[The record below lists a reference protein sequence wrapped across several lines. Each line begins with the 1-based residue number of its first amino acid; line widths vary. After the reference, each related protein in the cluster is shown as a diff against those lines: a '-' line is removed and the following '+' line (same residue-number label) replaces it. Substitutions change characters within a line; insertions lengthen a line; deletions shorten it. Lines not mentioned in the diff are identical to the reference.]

1 MERLIGF
8 FVRRH
13 LLVNAITL
21 AMLAGGT
28 LIALRL
34 NVEGIPTVDFPTFMI
49 SANLPGASARDVETK
64 LTIPLEE
71 AIEEVDGIDHF
82 TTEITQNRSV
92 TTVEFSYDTP
102 REKILEKEQEI
113 RTAVEGVP
121 DFPADMVDD
130 PVIVRLDPS
139 KHPVFEYAL
148 AGPPEL
154 LPAVA
159 EAAKRRM
166 KRVPEVANVD
176 IIGLPDPEI
185 RILVDPDLARS
196 HGVALLDIVQ
206 ALRDHNVSATGG
218 ALETARA
225 RRKVVLW
232 SRFETPDEIGD
243 VILRFQPGQ
252 GLVRVR
258 DVARVELG
266 REDTGLIAGTNGRAG
281 VSLVPTKK
289 PRADLIQAQVN
300 LHAAVADIELSEGVS
315 ATIVNDSSYDI
326 RNRMEI
332 IANNGLMGIA
342 LVAVIVFLFLAPSA
356 ATWVC
361 VGVPVVILGVVA
373 LMPQFNMTLNF
384 MSTTAFV
391 VILGLLVDDA
401 VVVAEK
407 ILLTRQ
413 AGDPPDT
420 AAIAGASRVARPVIA
435 SAVTTLLAFAPIM
448 AIGGF
453 PQKIIWQLPAVVCI
467 ALLLSVLESFL
478 ILPAHMSMVRSNAKP
493 QPKRAFVVKLE
504 GMYRRA
510 LEHTLPR
517 RGRVIAGFAAAWLSI
532 MVGLAPEMQFE
543 FFPQEGS
550 RAIFL
555 KVTMP
560 VGSPIEQ
567 TEAVLDAIQQQIPAL
582 MGSDL
587 EGMTARVGHQDPEG
601 FAREYGSA
609 EHEGIVSAYIDPEER
624 RRTAAEWI
632 VVLKEQLYIPYDAEV
647 AFEAQVDGPPG
658 LEPISI
664 YVLAND
670 DLARRETMRDLQNY
684 LSGIHGVTDL
694 AVNEQPGMREIDLNL
709 DYERLALRG
718 LDAEAVARTLQGA
731 FYGLIA
737 TEIRDIDDSIDVRVL
752 FEPATRNALDAL
764 LDTTVRN
771 DRGQLVPL
779 RDVVDPIET
788 PSLATLFHR
797 DGVRAA
803 NLIGGFTPDSPL
815 TATSLASKIEEEFFP
830 RYAGRTDVE
839 IELAGEVVQSRQAM
853 GDLGVVFLF
862 AVVAI
867 GTVIAIMLGSVL
879 EAIFVL
885 AVVPFAAAS
894 VILAMY
900 VHGMH
905 LSLLALIGAIGLAGV
920 VVNSA
925 IVMIDS
931 VHRAQLNARG
941 NEVRRTAAM
950 IDALVERL
958 RPILVT
964 SLSTLGGVLPTAY
977 GLGGYDDVMA
987 PLSLAIGWGIALCSG
1002 VTLFLVPALYVT
1014 ANDWTRRLERR
1025 LAQRRAG
1032 PKALDEAA

>member
-28 LIALRL
+28 LVGLRL
-34 NVEGIPTVDFPTFMI
+34 NTEGIPAVDFPTFMI

-71 AIEEVDGIDHF
+71 ALEEVDGVDHY
-82 TTEITQNRSV
+82 TTEITQNRTV
-92 TTVEFSYDTP
+92 TTVEFSYDIP
-102 REKILEKEQEI
+102 RAKILEKEQEVRI
-113 RTAVEGVP
+113 AVESVP
-121 DFPADMVDD
+121 GFPAEMVDD

-148 AGPPEL
+148 AGPREL
-154 LPAVA
+154 LAKT
-159 EAAKRRM
+159 AALVERRM
-166 KRVPEVANVD
+166 LRVPEVANVD
-176 IIGLPDPEI
+176 VIGLPDPEI
-185 RILVDPDLARS
+185 RVLLDPDLARS
-196 HGVALLDIVQ
+196 HGVTLLEIVR
-206 ALRDHNVSATGG
+206 ALRNHNVSATGG

-225 RRKVVLW
+225 RRQVVLW
-232 SRFETPDEIGD
+232 SRFRTPTEIGD
-243 VILRFQPGQ
+243 VILRFEPGQ
-252 GLVRVR
+252 GVVRVR

-281 VSLVPTKK
+281 ISLVPTKK
-289 PRADLIQAQVN
+289 PSADLIQAQVN
-300 LHAAVADIELSEGVS
+300 LHAAVKDISLPDGVS

-332 IANNGLMGIA
+332 IANNGLMGVA
-342 LVAVIVFLFLAPSA
+342 LVAIIVFLFLAPSA

-361 VGVPVVILGVVA
+361 VGIPVVILGVLVM
-373 LMPQFNMTLNF
+373 MPMFNMTLNF

-407 ILLTRQ
+407 ILLMRQ
-413 AGDPPDT
+413 EGGAPQE
-420 AAIAGASRVARPVIA
+420 AAVEGASRVARPVIA
-435 SAVTTLLAFAPIM
+435 SAVTTLLAFAPLM

-467 ALLLSVLESFL
+467 ALLLSILESFL
-478 ILPAHMSMVRSNAKP
+478 ILPAHMSMVRRNAKP
-493 QPKRAFVVKLE
+493 QPKRAFVLRLE
-504 GMYRRA
+504 RAYRRA
-510 LEHTLPR
+510 LEHTLPH
-517 RGRVIAGFAAAWLSI
+517 RGRVIAGFAAGWLAI
-532 MVGLAPEMQFE
+532 MLGLAPLMQFE
-543 FFPQEGS
+543 FFPQGGS

-560 VGSPIEQ
+560 VGSPLER
-567 TEAVLDAIQQQIPAL
+567 TEAVLDAIQQQLPPL

-587 EGMTARVGHQDPEG
+587 EGMTARVGHQDPLG
-601 FAREYGSA
+601 LAREYGSS
-609 EHEGIVSAYIDPEER
+609 EHEGLISAYIDPER
-624 RRTAAEWI
+624 KRQNAAEWI
-632 VVLKEQLYIPYDAEV
+632 VQLKEQLYIPLDAEV
-647 AFEAQVDGPPG
+647 VFEAQVDGPPG

-670 DLARRETMRDLQNY
+670 DLTRRETMRELENY
-684 LSGIHGVTDL
+684 LSGIPGVTDL
-694 AVNEQPGMREIDLNL
+694 AINEQPGMREIDLNL

-718 LDAEAVARTLQGA
+718 LDVDAVARTLQGA
-731 FYGLIA
+731 FHGLIA
-737 TEIRDIDDSIDVRVL
+737 TEIRDMDDSIDVRVM
-752 FEPATRNALDAL
+752 FEPSTRNGLDAL

-771 DRGQLVPL
+771 DAGALVPL
-779 RDVVDPIET
+779 RDVVDPIEN
-788 PSLATLFHR
+788 PSLAALFHR
-797 DGVRAA
+797 DGVRAS
-803 NLIGGFTPDSPL
+803 NLIGGFTPDSPY
-815 TATSLASKIEEEFFP
+815 TATALATKIEAEFLP
-830 RYAGRTDVE
+830 RYAGRSDVE
-839 IELAGEVVQSRQAM
+839 IELAGEVVQSRKAL
-853 GDLGVVFLF
+853 GDLGVVFVF

-879 EAIFVL
+879 EAVFVL
-885 AVVPFAAAS
+885 AVVPFSVAA
-894 VILAMY
+894 VTLAMY
-900 VHGMH
+900 AHGQH
-905 LSLLALIGAIGLAGV
+905 FSLLALIGAIGLAGV

-931 VHRAQLNARG
+931 VHRAQLEATG
-941 NEVRRTAAM
+941 NEVQRTAAM
-950 IDALVERL
+950 IDALVARL

-977 GLGGYDDVMA
+977 GFGGYDDVMA
-987 PLSLAIGWGIALCSG
+987 PLSLALGWGIALSSG

-1014 ANDWTRRLERR
+1014 ANDWTRRIERQ
-1025 LAQRRAG
+1025 LARTN
-1032 PKALDEAA
+1032 ALDEAA